1 MQKIIAAFVSVL
13 IILQISVFADTE
25 MKNPLTFNPV
35 GEGKFIYC
43 NNPEELI
50 REDLA
55 DDGETP
61 EYLMNNEG
69 LTEDKYRIYL
79 THFNRVTKIDESGN
93 TYPGEN
99 IWLDAVFTAKT
110 DCIINITRTA
120 FEIPKNL
127 TTYLNYETIQTEDTW
142 SALYACA
149 DLIGKPIYTM
159 RTDKVF
165 YPKKQE
171 PYTITLLKGE
181 RAFLSGYIDNY
192 DSVPY
197 PKHVLM
203 AADFEIISGKTDL
216 DVFAARN
223 RKVNEFGEISYP
235 DIDFESCGY
244 GIYKR
249 GRTHKGVADSLPEVE
264 ASLEYEIGD
273 YTKDGAYLP
282 VTVYNQY
289 YPKGIAVTE
298 WTTNLNPQ
306 DDIYTKNSV
315 VETDILPLKYKDESK
330 LGYYGEGVPESEKD
344 DIWIFDTTHSDTME
358 YPGEVCGIS
367 EENYSPNYVLD
378 VEKDNV
384 GYACSLGNY
393 GVTTRYN
400 LKITN
405 NGTKDRYFDYTVI
418 TAANVIVEVND
429 KNGEQLQPVVSK
441 GQTNEITKDVMASVH
456 LPAGTTTEFSVGI
469 TLPVQN
475 YGGQRQHFRIRDE
488 KTEPVFKENK
498 QIKPVL
504 VKEDEVDESLLENA
518 DERTKFIFEGNLKDF
533 DIIKTDSGFA
543 AYSKVTAGN
552 PWYYGYFW
560 EITGRIFILDNNFC
574 IVKEIYAGS
583 QPIEM
588 SYSDNKI
595 YVKTIANGSFYI
607 DESFEMQPY
616 DSYILP
622 RSNEAATVN
631 AKDNKLIVSL
641 DGEEYYNIAFQK
653 ETPPYVALSGNVFYW
668 ATREKVAV
676 SSDGIYWR
684 GVKRDINELTAGD
697 GYILVNGDRLSSYDK
712 NTPKVRINDEF
723 LSFDTVPLIK
733 EERVLVPVRY
743 IFEKLGMRVIFDN
756 EKGRII
762 AVGKNMMMEFTLN
775 SDTAI
780 VNGRQISLDAP
791 AEIIEG
797 RTFVPLRF
805 ISENCG
811 FNTVWEYSVNT
822 AVISGEISEMPG
834 DIELG
839 GNISAVFI
847 KNIDSEVE
855 TDSENLISE

>member
-1 MQKIIAAFVSVL
+1 MKKISAVFLSIL
-13 IILQISVFADTE
+13 IILQTLVFADTE
-25 MKNPLTFNPV
+25 VKNPLVFKTV
-35 GEGKFIYC
+35 GGGKFIYC

-79 THFNRVTKIDESGN
+79 THFNRVTKIDENGN

-120 FEIPKNL
+120 FEIPENL
-127 TTYLNYETIQTEDTW
+127 TTYLNYETIQTENSW

-149 DLIGKPIYTM
+149 DLSGTPIHTM
-159 RTDKVF
+159 HTDKVF
-165 YPKKQE
+165 SPKKQKA
-171 PYTITLLKGE
+171 YTIKLQKGE
-181 RAFLSGYIDNY
+181 RAFLSGFIDNY
-192 DSVPY
+192 ASVPY

-216 DVFAARN
+216 DVFAAKN
-223 RKVNEFGEISYP
+223 RRVGENGEISYP
-235 DIDFESCGY
+235 DVDFENCGY

-264 ASLEYEIGD
+264 VSLEYEIGD

-282 VTVYNQY
+282 VTIYNQY

-306 DDIYTKNSV
+306 DDIYAKNAV
-315 VETDILPLKYKDESK
+315 AETDILTLKYKDESK
-330 LGYYGEGVPESEKD
+330 LGYYGAAVPENEKD
-344 DIWIFDTTHSDTME
+344 DIWVFDTKHSDTME
-358 YPGEVCGIS
+358 YPGEASGVI
-367 EENYSPNYVLD
+367 EESYSPNYILG
-378 VEKDNV
+378 VEKDNI

-405 NGTKDRYFDYTVI
+405 NGTKDRYFDYTVL
-418 TAANVIVEVND
+418 TAANVIVEVKD
-429 KNGEQLQPVVSK
+429 KNGELLQPVVSK
-441 GQTNEITKDVMASVH
+441 GQTNEITEDVMASVQ

-504 VKEDEVDESLLENA
+504 AEKDEVKEGLLENA

-533 DIIKTDSGFA
+533 EIIKTDTGFA

-560 EITGRIFILDNNFC
+560 EITGRIFILDSSFNV
-574 IVKEIYAGS
+574 VKELYAGS

-588 SYSDNKI
+588 SYSDNII

-607 DESFEMQPY
+607 DEALEMQPY

-622 RSNEAATVN
+622 KSNGAATVN
-631 AKDNKLIVSL
+631 VKDNKLIVSL

-653 ETPPYVALSGNVFYW
+653 ETPPYAALSGNVFYW
-668 ATREKVAV
+668 ATKDKAAV
-676 SSDGIYWR
+676 SADGIYWR
-684 GVKRDINELTAGD
+684 GVKREVKEITVGD
-697 GYILVNGDRLSSYDK
+697 GYITVNGDRLTSYDK
-712 NTPKVRINDEF
+712 NTPKVRINNEY
-723 LSFDTVPLIK
+723 LSFDTIPLIK
-733 EERVLVPVRY
+733 EERVLVPVRF
-743 IFEKLGMRVIFDN
+743 IFEKLGMRVMFDG

-762 AVGKNMMMEFTLN
+762 AVGKNVMMEFILG
-775 SDTAI
+775 SDIAF
-780 VNGRQISLDAP
+780 VNGIPISLDAP
-791 AEIIEG
+791 VEIIDG

-811 FNTVWEYSVNT
+811 LNAVWEDSVNT
-822 AVISGEISEMPG
+822 AVISGEVSEMPG
-834 DIELG
+834 EIELG
-839 GNISAVFI
+839 GNISAIFI
-847 KNIDSEVE
+847 KSAAEE
-855 TDSENLISE
+855 TETNPEILISE